1 METSIDPAFLASLI
15 ETLAGSWP
23 TDSGEDT
30 VMAAHAAIVAL
41 APRDLVEAM
50 LAGRMI
56 AAHHATLDSYRR
68 AMLPDLG
75 DADAVRLRNNAIA
88 LGRSFDAALRM
99 LEKRRAL
106 ADGLAQPPRPARQ
119 ARKSPPDVAPIDDG
133 LAGFTPEE
141 IADAEYA
148 LDNDPADLAR
158 AELAKR
164 VPLHRYQDMT
174 AEERKIAY
182 APRAL
187 LTPVQLAVLGAR
199 LIAPKYRAP
208 VPNGE

>member
-106 ADGLAQPPRPARQ
+106 ADGLAQPPRPARRH
-119 ARKSPPDVAPIDDG
+119 AGLPRMSLRSTTGSPASRRRRSPRRNTRWTTIPPSLRRPSWRSASRC
-133 LAGFTPEE
+133 
-141 IADAEYA
+141 IAT
-148 LDNDPADLAR
+148 R
-158 AELAKR
+158 
-164 VPLHRYQDMT
+164 T
-174 AEERKIAY
+174 
-182 APRAL
+182 
-187 LTPVQLAVLGAR
+187 
-199 LIAPKYRAP
+199 
-208 VPNGE
+208 